1 MCRITGFYY
10 SGQQNPALNRS
21 AIIGAMNQSLAHG
34 GPDDEGIYVDQY
46 IALGHRR
53 LAIIDLSAL
62 GHQPYEWDRYVM
74 VYNGEMYNFE
84 EVKNDLIRLGYS
96 FISHSDTEVIIKAYH
111 EWGEACIHR
120 FRGMFAFAIWDKV
133 EQKLV
138 LCRDRIG
145 VKPLYW
151 YWKDGL
157 FMFASELKAF
167 HQHPS
172 FNKDIDLEAVNLYL
186 QTGYI
191 RSPYCI
197 FKHVKK
203 LVPGTFLTLEKNAE
217 PRISN
222 YWNIDQKAQMARPC
236 ADSDAQVI
244 KSTEEILTEAFNL
257 RLVADVPV
265 GVFLSG
271 GIDSSLVTALLQ
283 KDRDQPINTYTI
295 GFEDKTYDES
305 HHAADVAKALGTHHH
320 SFICRLSEFERITEN
335 FCDIYDE
342 PFGDSSGIPTTLVA
356 EEARKHVTVALSADA
371 GDELFTGYERYLLA
385 DKYYHK
391 ISKVPLALR
400 QVAAG
405 MAGWISPAMVA
416 SVLPKLPGLKHIKH
430 LEIRYPKM
438 VRALKSKSRV
448 DFLRLVTTSTTE
460 EALRGLTGQAPVPV
474 FDDPTQLAQN
484 QYLSMFTVADATSY
498 LEGDIMAKVDR
509 ATMSVALEAREPFLD
524 HKVIEHALSL
534 PNQFKLRD
542 HQSKWVLRQ
551 ILYNY
556 VPSTA
561 IDRRKQGFGIPFIH
575 WLKTLYLGEVK
586 DMAIDTEFIHHFGLN
601 AGFLQKETSI
611 FVEGKSGMIEHG
623 TLWYLFIL
631 YRWYKRWIKQ

>member
-1 MCRITGFYY
+1 MCRISGFYY
-10 SGQQNPALNRS
+10 PLKDQLTSQRS
-21 AIIGAMNQSLAHG
+21 SIIGKMIQSLAHG
-34 GPDDEGIYVDQY
+34 GPDDEGIYMDSFV
-46 IALGHRR
+46 ALGHRR
-53 LAIIDLSAL
+53 LSIIDLSAL
-62 GHQPYEWDRYVM
+62 GHQPYEWDKYVM
-74 VYNGEMYNFE
+74 VYNGEMYNYE
-84 EVKNDLIRLGYS
+84 EVRNELMLKGYE

-111 EWGEACIHR
+111 EWGTSFIHK
-120 FRGMFAFAIWDKV
+120 FRGMFALAIWDKM
-133 EQKLV
+133 EQKML

-167 HQHPS
+167 HHHPD
-172 FNKDIDLEAVNLYL
+172 FCKDIDFDAVNLYM
-186 QTGYI
+186 QSGYI
-191 RSPYCI
+191 RSPFSI
-197 FKHVKK
+197 FRYVKK
-203 LVPGTFLTLEKNAE
+203 LEPGSFLTLDGKKAPHIEK
-217 PRISN
+217 
-222 YWNIDQKAQMARPC
+222 YWSIDEKARTARPC
-236 ADSDAQVI
+236 ADGDEVVI
-244 KSTEEILTEAFNL
+244 KNTESLLTEAFNL
-257 RLVADVPV
+257 RMVSDVPV

-295 GFEDKTYDES
+295 GFEDKNYDES

-320 SFICRLSEFERITEN
+320 SFICKISEFERITESL
-335 FCDIYDE
+335 CDIYDE
-342 PFGDSSGIPTTLVA
+342 PFGDSSGIPTTLVS

-371 GDELFTGYERYLLA
+371 GDELFSGYERYLIA
-385 DKYYHK
+385 NKYYDL
-391 ISKVPLALR
+391 ISKVPYLLR
-400 QVAAG
+400 NWASGV
-405 MAGWISPAMVA
+405 AGWVSPAMAA
-416 SVLPKLPGLKHIKH
+416 SFLPKVPGFGDVKH

-438 VRALKSKSRV
+438 VRALRSKSRL
-448 DFLRLVTTSTTE
+448 DFLSLVTSSITA
-460 EALRGLTGQAPVPV
+460 EALNELMSSKAVPI
-474 FDDPTQLAQN
+474 FDMPSVLSHD

-524 HKVIEHALSL
+524 HKVIEYALSL
-534 PNQFKLRD
+534 PNKFKIRN

-586 DMAIDTEFIHHFGLN
+586 DMALDVEFIHHFGLN
-601 AGFLQKETSI
+601 AGFLQKETSL
-611 FVEGKSGMIEHG
+611 FVEGKSGIFEHG